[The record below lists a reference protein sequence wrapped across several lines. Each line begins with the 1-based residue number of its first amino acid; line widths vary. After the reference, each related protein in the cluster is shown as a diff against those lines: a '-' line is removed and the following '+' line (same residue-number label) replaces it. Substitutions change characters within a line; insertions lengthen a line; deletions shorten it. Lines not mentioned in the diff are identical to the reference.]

1 MKRKVLTALDHCFF
15 HFSLSIGHFIVV
27 YLVAKALI
35 WREAEGNLIDRDQY
49 LASMITK

>member
-35 WREAEGNLIDRDQY
+35 WREAEGNLIVIET
-49 LASMITK
+49 SI